1 MTSLNGVSIVICT
14 YNGLSRL
21 ESTLKSIFS
30 LQIDD
35 SIPWELIIIDNA
47 STDDTS
53 RFCLD
58 LITQN
63 FFEDKS
69 RVILEPLAG
78 CNYARL
84 RGLKETKY
92 KWLLFCDDDNHLFPD
107 YIQNAWTI
115 LQSNPIIGVLGGQ
128 GIPSFESS
136 KPEWFDRY
144 SKSFAV
150 GSQGKIDGVLSNT
163 GRKLYS
169 AGSFFRKEALMYY
182 YNQNFVT
189 IMSGPKG
196 DELTRGE
203 DTEWCIMIELIGYE
217 LWYLNSLKFYH
228 FMTEGRMN
236 WKYYLRLKDGIASG
250 TAKFAP
256 YTPFF
261 KKQPPNY
268 ISFFATYFS
277 NYIFFHLVWLNFL
290 VRSKIQPS
298 RYSQEQL
305 ELGKVINRRKALSY
319 RANFRVA
326 FLHFKQ
332 LKKVLKV
339 FEGIDI

>member
-1 MTSLNGVSIVICT
+1 MTIPNGVSIIICT

-21 ESTLKSIFS
+21 EPTLKSIFS

-35 SIPWELIIIDNA
+35 SIPWELLIIDNG
-47 STDDTS
+47 STDNTS

-58 LITQN
+58 SIAKN
-63 FFEDKS
+63 SFEHKS
-69 RVILEPLAG
+69 RVILEPMVG
-78 CNYARL
+78 CNHSRR
-84 RGLKETKY
+84 RGLNEAKY

-107 YIQNAWTI
+107 YIQKAWPI
-115 LQSNPIIGVLGGQ
+115 LQSNSKIGALGGQ
-128 GIPSFESS
+128 GIALFEGN
-136 KPEWFDRY
+136 KPAWFDRY

-150 GSQGKIDGVLSNT
+150 GPQGGLDGKLGVKN
-163 GRKLYS
+163 RKLYS
-169 AGSFFRKEALMYY
+169 AGSFFRKENLMSYY
-182 YNQNFVT
+182 DNGFEP
-189 IMSGPKG
+189 IMEGPKG
-196 DELTRGE
+196 NELTRGE

-261 KKQPPNY
+261 KKQTPNY
-268 ISFFATYFS
+268 ISFFATYSS
-277 NYIFFHLVWLNFL
+277 NYIFFHLVWLHFL

-305 ELGKVINRRKALSY
+305 QLGKVINRRKALSY
-319 RANFRVA
+319 RSNFRES

-332 LKKVLKV
+332 LKQVLKVLK
-339 FEGIDI
+339 IN